1 VSPPFRKAA
10 PERIFHP
17 MNTASLHLIA
27 LALYALAAALLG
39 VSMARSHRRLPA
51 VAASVLGAAILVHA
65 AELAVFTREFGELPL
80 VGLGPSLSVFAL
92 LIAAGSLGLATLGRT
107 GPVGLVL
114 VPVAAAVA
122 AVAEITGVQP
132 SRQVLA
138 FQGPWFV
145 FHVVLAFLGYAGM
158 TVAFAAGLMYLLQF
172 RELKSKRFGA
182 VFRFFPPLDT
192 LDRIGRGGLIAGIS
206 FLTLALLVGWA
217 WTERFGHPMSPGNP
231 KVVWGI
237 LSWLVFAAA
246 LAARAGG
253 GRPARRAALA
263 SVVGFA
269 VVVAGYL
276 VLRVGERAGGA
287 FL

>member
-1 VSPPFRKAA
+1 
-10 PERIFHP
+10 
-17 MNTASLHLIA
+17 MNTASLHLVA
-27 LALYALAAALLG
+27 LALYALSAALLG

-51 VAASVLGAAILVHA
+51 VAATVLAAAIVVHA
-65 AELAVFTREFGELPL
+65 TELVSYRQEFHELPL

-122 AVAEITGVQP
+122 AIAEIVGVRP
-132 SRQVLA
+132 SRQVME

-145 FHVVLAFLGYAGM
+145 FHVVLAFLGYAGL
-158 TVAFAAGLMYLLQF
+158 TVAFAAGLMYLVQF

-192 LDRIGRGGLIAGIS
+192 LDRIGRGGLIAGMS

-217 WTERFGHPMSPGNP
+217 WSERFGPPMSPRNP
-231 KVVWGI
+231 KVIWGI

-246 LAARAGG
+246 LSARAGG
-253 GRPARRAALA
+253 GRPARRAAMV

-269 VVVAGYL
+269 LVIAGYV
-276 VLRVGERAGGA
+276 VLRIGEAAGGA

>member
-1 VSPPFRKAA
+1 
-10 PERIFHP
+10 
-17 MNTASLHLIA
+17 MNTATLHLLS

-51 VAASVLGAAILVHA
+51 IASAVLAAAIVAHG
-65 AELAVFTREFGELPL
+65 AELATYVREFGELPL

-122 AVAEITGVQP
+122 AIAQIVGVEP
-132 SRQVLA
+132 SRQVMA

-145 FHVVLAFLGYAGM
+145 FHVVLAFVGYAGL
-158 TVAFAAGLMYLLQF
+158 TVAFAAGLMYLIQF
-172 RELKSKRFGA
+172 RELKSKHFGA
-182 VFRFFPPLDT
+182 IFRFFPPLDT
-192 LDRIGRGGLIAGIS
+192 LDRIGRGALIAGMS

-217 WTERFGHPMSPGNP
+217 WTERFGRPMSPGNP

-246 LAARAGG
+246 LGARLGG

-269 VVVAGYL
+269 VVLMGYV
-276 VLRVGERAGGA
+276 VLRLSEAAGGA

>member
-1 VSPPFRKAA
+1 
-10 PERIFHP
+10 
-17 MNTASLHLIA
+17 MNAASLHLLS

-39 VSMARSHRRLPA
+39 VSMARSDRRLPGIATA
-51 VAASVLGAAILVHA
+51 VLSAALLAHG
-65 AELAVFTREFGELPL
+65 AELVAYVREFHELPL
-80 VGLGPSLSVFAL
+80 VGMGPSLSVFAL

-114 VPVAAAVA
+114 VPVAAAIA
-122 AVAEITGVQP
+122 AIAQIVGLAP
-132 SRQVLA
+132 SGQVMD

-145 FHVVLAFLGYAGM
+145 FHVVLAFLGYAGL
-158 TVAFAAGLMYLLQF
+158 TVAFAAGLMYLIQF
-172 RELKSKRFGA
+172 RELKGKHFGA
-182 VFRFFPPLDT
+182 IFRFFPPLDT
-192 LDRIGRGGLIAGIS
+192 LDRIGRGGVIAGMS

-217 WTERFGHPMSPGNP
+217 WTERFGRPMSPGNP
-231 KVVWGI
+231 KVIWGI

-253 GRPARRAALA
+253 GRVARRAAMA

-269 VVVAGYL
+269 VVLMGYV
-276 VLRVGERAGGA
+276 VLRLGEAAAGGA

>member
-1 VSPPFRKAA
+1 MS
-10 PERIFHP
+10 
-17 MNTASLHLIA
+17 TATLHLVS

-39 VSMARSHRRLPA
+39 VSMARSDRRLPG
-51 VAASVLGAAILVHA
+51 VAAAVLGAAILVHA
-65 AELAVFTREFGELPL
+65 IELFAYVREFHELPL

-122 AVAEITGVQP
+122 AIAQIVGIEP
-132 SRQVLA
+132 SRQVMD
-138 FQGPWFV
+138 FRGPWFV
-145 FHVVLAFLGYAGM
+145 FHVVLAFLGYAGL

-172 RELKSKRFGA
+172 RELKGKRFGA

-192 LDRIGRGGLIAGIS
+192 LDRIGRGALIAGMS

-217 WTERFGHPMSPGNP
+217 WTERFGRPMSPGNP

-246 LAARAGG
+246 LASRMGG

-269 VVVAGYL
+269 VVLMGYV
-276 VLRVGERAGGA
+276 VLRLGEAAAGGA

>member
-1 VSPPFRKAA
+1 
-10 PERIFHP
+10 
-17 MNTASLHLIA
+17 MTTASLHILA
-27 LALYALAAALLG
+27 LALYALSAALLG
-39 VSMARSHRRLPA
+39 VSMARLDRRRLPG
-51 VAASVLGAAILVHA
+51 VAAGVLGAAIVVHGTELVRYA
-65 AELAVFTREFGELPL
+65 GEFRELPL
-80 VGLGPSLSVFAL
+80 VGLGPSLSVFAF

-122 AVAEITGVQP
+122 AIAEIVGVRP
-132 SRQVLA
+132 SGQLMDFR
-138 FQGPWFV
+138 GPWFV
-145 FHVVLAFLGYAGM
+145 FHVVLAFLGYAGL

-192 LDRIGRGGLIAGIS
+192 LDRIGRASLIAGMS
-206 FLTLALLVGWA
+206 FLTVALLVGWA
-217 WTERFGHPMSPGNP
+217 WTERFGRPMSPGNP

-246 LAARAGG
+246 LASRAGN

-269 VVVAGYL
+269 VVLMGYVL
-276 VLRVGERAGGA
+276 LRVGERAGGA

>member
-1 VSPPFRKAA
+1 
-10 PERIFHP
+10 
-17 MNTASLHLIA
+17 MTTADLHLIT

-39 VSMARSHRRLPA
+39 VSMARSDRRLPGIATA
-51 VAASVLGAAILVHA
+51 VLAAAIVAHVA
-65 AELAVFTREFGELPL
+65 DLALYTREFHELPL
-80 VGLGPSLSVFAL
+80 VGLGPALSIFAL

-122 AVAEITGVQP
+122 AVAEIVGVRP
-132 SRQVLA
+132 SRQEVD

-145 FHVVLAFLGYAGM
+145 FHVVLAFVGYAAL
-158 TVAFAAGLMYLLQF
+158 TVAFAAGLMYLIQF

-182 VFRFFPPLDT
+182 IFRFFPPLDT
-192 LDRIGRGGLIAGIS
+192 LDRIGRGALWAGLG
-206 FLTLALLVGWA
+206 FLTLALVVGWA

-237 LSWLVFAAA
+237 LSWLVFAGA

-263 SVVGFA
+263 SVLGFA
-269 VVVAGYL
+269 VVLAGYL
-276 VLRVGERAGGA
+276 VLRVGESGGGA

>member
-1 VSPPFRKAA
+1 
-10 PERIFHP
+10 
-17 MNTASLHLIA
+17 MNTATLHLLT
-27 LALYALAAALLG
+27 LALYALSAALLG

-51 VAASVLGAAILVHA
+51 IATAVLAAAIVAHA
-65 AELAVFTREFGELPL
+65 VELAGYVHEFHELPL

-122 AVAEITGVQP
+122 AVAEIVGVEP
-132 SRQVLA
+132 SRQVMA

-145 FHVVLAFLGYAGM
+145 FHVVLAFLGYAGL
-158 TVAFAAGLMYLLQF
+158 TVAFAAGLMYLIQF

-182 VFRFFPPLDT
+182 IFRFFPPLDT
-192 LDRIGRGGLIAGIS
+192 LDRIGRGSLIAGMA

-217 WTERFGHPMSPGNP
+217 WTERFGRPMSPGNP

-246 LAARAGG
+246 LGARVGG
-253 GRPARRAALA
+253 GRPARRAAVA

-269 VVVAGYL
+269 VVLMGYV
-276 VLRVGERAGGA
+276 VLRLGESAAGA

>member
-1 VSPPFRKAA
+1 
-10 PERIFHP
+10 
-17 MNTASLHLIA
+17 MNTATLHLLT
-27 LALYALAAALLG
+27 LALYALSAALLG
-39 VSMARSHRRLPA
+39 VSMARSDRRLPGIASAVLASAIVAHA
-51 VAASVLGAAILVHA
+51 VA
-65 AELAVFTREFGELPL
+65 LAGYVREFHELPL

-122 AVAEITGVQP
+122 AVAEIVGVEP
-132 SRQVLA
+132 SRQVMA

-145 FHVVLAFLGYAGM
+145 FHVVLAFLGYAGL
-158 TVAFAAGLMYLLQF
+158 TVAFAAGLMYLIQF
-172 RELKSKRFGA
+172 RELKSKHFGA
-182 VFRFFPPLDT
+182 IFRFFPPLDT
-192 LDRIGRGGLIAGIS
+192 LDRIGRGALIAGMS

-217 WTERFGHPMSPGNP
+217 WTERFGRPMSPGNP

-246 LAARAGG
+246 LGARMGG

-269 VVVAGYL
+269 VVLMGYV
-276 VLRVGERAGGA
+276 VLRLGETVGGA